1 MGKKEKRTYAVDM
14 QNPDR
19 VQRFSNTEFLTL
31 TKDLEKNSG
40 YFMLL
45 DLHGK
50 EKYQNAHW
58 YLVAKDTKER
68 LGSIS
73 SRCEWKERPRRV
85 SREVKEEAEA
95 LTREFA
101 PTLEF
106 YFRNGIPDSGDD
118 Y

>member
-1 MGKKEKRTYAVDM
+1 MSKKEKRTYAVDM
-14 QNPDR
+14 HNPDR
-19 VQRFSNTEFLTL
+19 IQRMSNTEFLTL
-31 TKDLEKNSG
+31 TKDLKDGS
-40 YFMLL
+40 YYMLL

-50 EKYQNAHW
+50 EKYQEPHW

-73 SRCEWKERPRRV
+73 SECKWSERPHRV
-85 SREVKEEAEA
+85 SPEIRKEAEA

-101 PTLEF
+101 PSLEF
-106 YFRNGIPDSGDD
+106 YFRNGIPDIGDP